1 MFISSSNT
9 DLLIYRKDEVFL
21 EKYYFVEDIEIC
33 YSNSDEKYYVECINV
48 FLETLKK

>member
-1 MFISSSNT
+1 M
-9 DLLIYRKDEVFL
+9 FL

-33 YSNSDEKYYVECINV
+33 YSNSEEKNYVEEFINV